1 MHGCPRGP
9 RRLYGSSSS
18 SLLNTSLLAVRPLLP
33 LFPGGRIRV
42 SRSVRVS
49 GVLTRHLADS
59 HYSESVKTLSASLR
73 VTRRVDPG
81 ARRPPAAVR
90 ICAAGGGAVLQDR
103 AAAGAA
109 GPRRHPRRPPGQAP
123 PEVRATV
130 DVRTQEAIGDGLKG
144 QAAPEARHPRRPG
157 AARVKIRTRKAVR
170 DERYATVAAV
180 PLGRA

>member
-1 MHGCPRGP
+1 MRLDSMHGCPRGP

-123 PEVRATV
+123 PEVRHPRVCVWAGG
-130 DVRTQEAIGDGLKG
+130 GDGLKG
-144 QAAPEARHPRRPG
+144 QAPPE
-157 AARVKIRTRKAVR
+157 VR
-170 DERYATVAAV
+170 ATVDV
-180 PLGRA
+180 PKKL